1 MDDAQTTLSRVA
13 NDSGYATGDDAPFQ
27 SPVSAEAV
35 RETAREATATAAIAA
50 ARSSRGGGRFRHILP
65 TRSGKLITGS
75 VIVGLITLFGIL
87 GPMIAQPPRDS
98 SNDALLPPSPEHWLG
113 TTKLGYDVFSQLAWG
128 TQGSLYIGFV
138 AGFVALLL
146 AVIFGVFA
154 GYFGGVLDEVLTLF
168 TNIVLVIPG
177 LPVVMVIAAYVQSAE
192 GLGPLARS
200 SLLVALVLGITGW
213 AGSAVV
219 LRAQARSLRT
229 REYVAAARVA
239 GEKPARI
246 IFVEI
251 LPNLVPLLAAQFIFG
266 IIFAVLGEA
275 GLSYLGLGPTGSI
288 TLGTMLNDAQ
298 TGQAV
303 GTGAWWWFVPPGAI
317 IAALGAGLSLI
328 NFAIDEVV
336 NPKLRLAPQNAKR
349 QRRAAKAGRGVVD
362 TGAFA

>member
-1 MDDAQTTLSRVA
+1 MDDSQTTLDVTEAERELESRDDVPFHA
-13 NDSGYATGDDAPFQ
+13 PAT
-27 SPVSAEAV
+27 AEAA
-35 RETAREATATAAIAA
+35 REAAREATATAAVAA
-50 ARSSRGGGRFRHILP
+50 ASVRRGRFRHLLP
-65 TRSGKLITGS
+65 SRSGKLVAGL
-75 VIVGLITLFGIL
+75 VVVGLIVLFGVVA
-87 GPMIAQPPRDS
+87 PFFVQSPSDS
-98 SNDALLPPSPEHWLG
+98 DNPSLLPPSPQHWLG

-128 TQGSLYIGFV
+128 TRGSLFIGVV
-138 AGFVALLL
+138 AGVVALVL
-146 AVIFGVFA
+146 AIVFGVLA
-154 GYFGGVLDEVLTLF
+154 GYFGGVIDEVLTLF

-200 SLLVALVLGITGW
+200 SLLVALVLGITSW

-239 GEKPARI
+239 GEKPMRV

-251 LPNLVPLLAAQFIFG
+251 LPNLVPLLAAQFLFG

-303 GTGAWWWFVPPGAI
+303 GTGAWWWFVPPGAV

-336 NPKLRLAPQNAKR
+336 NPKLRLAPENAR
-349 QRRAAKAGRGVVD
+349 HQRKAARAGKGVAD
-362 TGAFA
+362 SGAFA